1 LSSTRARGNRRA
13 FTIVEVIVAGAMMA
27 LVIGVGYKFFVSSQR
42 SFTQGQFKYRVQHE
56 AQKLIEY
63 VKLDLLHSCKAKLD
77 DPVLVVDGD
86 TYTFLKF
93 TEVIDDDKN
102 PVPAKVT
109 YAFDKAKK
117 TVTRKSEGAGEGLIV
132 AGKDI
137 QAFRILPYHLN
148 SRYYFRVEVSA
159 AVDVAETGAYGE
171 RVELRTS
178 VESRFENNLVNHVG
192 WVDNPQTGLKQ

>member
-1 LSSTRARGNRRA
+1 MSSTRGRARRG
-13 FTIVEVIVAGAMMA
+13 FTIVEVVIAGAMMA
-27 LVIGVGYKFFVSSQR
+27 LVIGVGYKFFASSQR

-56 AQKLIEY
+56 AQKLIEW

-77 DPVLVVDGD
+77 DPILVVDGD
-86 TYTFLKF
+86 TYSFLKF
-93 TEVIDDDKN
+93 TELVEDDKN

-109 YAFDKAKK
+109 YTFDPAKK
-117 TVTRKSEGAGEGLIV
+117 QVTRRTEGAGGGLIV

-137 QAFRILPYHLN
+137 QAFRIVPYYLN
-148 SRYYFRVEVSA
+148 TRYYFRIEVTAS
-159 AVDVAETGAYGE
+159 VDVAETGAYGE

-192 WVDNPQTGLKQ
+192 WVDNPQTGLKK